1 MTWLAAKWYSRF
13 SKKFTYT
20 VQNYELELTID
31 PRRYTY
37 SATASITMTVTKNT
51 NQFYFL
57 LSDQCALHSVTYLGL
72 ALPHTVKQL
81 YPGLNLIKATLPR
94 KADEGEKLVMAFIY
108 RSKFSVP
115 PGEAMELAPGMN
127 WYPFSP
133 LPQAYTC
140 KLNVVAP
147 ESFRI
152 VGVGKLSKEQPTDT
166 RMLSQW
172 KATIPFRG
180 LHMLAGDFLKTSRD
194 TQPQLDVY
202 YPRKFMNQGKFAADN
217 CEKLLAYFTAILGP
231 APTPSIAVVLTDNS
245 QPGINTSL
253 YLTSIYAGSLEQLRE
268 YDSAKERNMRMFLLT
283 AREMARRWLKESLA
297 LAHPSQVWYLDGLA
311 EYLSW
316 LALEE
321 EYGPSVREQVML
333 EARELVL
340 AEAKKP
346 IATEAFGVKEEFA
359 PWLVAK
365 AAWLMRAA
373 HCLAGEAFLPS
384 LQEYYAQA
392 SQSQYAPSPAEFFR
406 IMGSTT
412 RTDMD
417 QLYREWVQDNSELRI
432 VISEGRTFQDD
443 EGNWQLLFNLENQGK
458 LKWPHPVEIKLDL
471 ADGNSE
477 TRNLYIEKDPH
488 LIRTAA
494 KIVTVTVDPEL
505 KFLNWAQEK
514 IYTM

>member
-231 APTPSIAVVLTDNS
+231 APTPSIAVVLDIS
-245 QPGINTSL
+245 QSHQYLPLPTSN
-253 YLTSIYAGSLEQLRE
+253 YSGSLEQLRE

-340 AEAKKP
+340 AEAKSPLPPKP
-346 IATEAFGVKEEFA
+346 LSKKSSPPAGGQGR
-359 PWLVAK
+359 L
-365 AAWLMRAA
+365 A
-373 HCLAGEAFLPS
+373 HARCLLPGRRSLLAS